1 MQSSKVTWDWIVL
14 NKIKKKH
21 MDKQKTS
28 TKKLNP
34 WTPNLQRI
42 HSLNISEINKT
53 ILSNVFSRA
62 FVHMSIDSDMIDS
75 RKRTMVNTNIVIASV
90 IHDYFR
96 FTLSQIGKMF
106 GKHHATIIHY
116 VKVYEETLCMEKDSV
131 ELYNK
136 LAEYCRFELYGEKDK
151 DYSISGKNYAE
162 LTETC
167 QELISRNK
175 HLTQKIQNIKE
186 VLNV

>member
-1 MQSSKVTWDWIVL
+1 ME
-14 NKIKKKH
+14 
-21 MDKQKTS
+21 KQKKS
-28 TKKLNP
+28 TIKLKP
-34 WTPNLQRI
+34 WTPNLQKI
-42 HSLNISEINKT
+42 HSLNISELNKT

-62 FVHMSIDSDMIDS
+62 YLHMSIDSDMIDS
-75 RKRTMVNTNIVIASV
+75 RKRAMVNTNIVIASV
-90 IHDYFR
+90 VHDYFK

-136 LAEYCRFELYGEKDK
+136 LAEYCRFELYGEKGE
-151 DYSISGKNYAE
+151 DYSISGQNYAE

-167 QELISRNK
+167 RVLISRNK
-175 HLTQKIQNIKE
+175 QLNQKIENIKE